1 MSILDPVYNAM
12 PQSVI
17 SSTDMGTTFRVI
29 DTSPVMHLMISPEL
43 VDGGEPGN
51 GGGGNGGDPDG
62 PFGPGFGPGFAGGG
76 TS

>member
-1 MSILDPVYNAM
+1 MPVYNQL
-12 PQSVI
+12 PQSII

-29 DTSPVMHLMISPEL
+29 DTSPVMYLMISPEL
-43 VDGGEPGN
+43 IDGEPGGGGGG

-76 TS
+76 SS